1 MDSFDLRRIQV
12 LEKSSKF
19 TREGVDEMERMMHD
33 IAIKMILKMN
43 DTTFRPI
50 FAKLI
55 EWAASSL
62 PKKEQR
68 GRVLRLTT
76 IYTLLGEFFA
86 TLKVSALIVPLC
98 RGFLGY
104 SCSRCG

>member
-1 MDSFDLRRIQV
+1 M
-12 LEKSSKF
+12 EKSSKF
-19 TREGVDEMERMMHD
+19 TAEGVGEMESTMHD
-33 IAIKMILKMN
+33 IAIKMIMKMN

-55 EWAASSL
+55 EWAVTGL

-86 TLKVSALIVPLC
+86 TLKVSLSHCPLPFKLWAHALTV
-98 RGFLGY
+98 
-104 SCSRCG
+104 